1 MGSLSGSTTILA
13 GTETFNL
20 SSPAQTDWIEY
31 HSVTTPNRKSG
42 GGSTIGLA
50 TVLGSG
56 VTLGTF
62 TFGIG
67 YTWTDGTPQ
76 ASGTAVT
83 EGIAEQA
90 TTPAVG
96 QGFQFTLPADTTS
109 RTVTIYWGGNSCATQ
124 LVATLSDG
132 SATAVTH
139 TPTAT
144 GAGNPGYYSTTLTYA
159 ANAASQTLTIACT
172 VKTLQSGGNT
182 WLGAAK
188 YLASAATVTGAAAS
202 TQQSNV
208 STASASV
215 GVSASAASTQ
225 ASDVSAASGKVSV
238 SGASTS
244 TQTKNSS
251 AGSGVVI
258 IGGSGSSIQ
267 AANSSS
273 TSGLVLVAG
282 AGAST
287 QQANASTGSG
297 AIKASGSSASTQAPN
312 VSSAAG
318 AIGNIAQ
325 GSAASTQ
332 AANLSAATGAVS
344 VFGSGLSTQAAAMSS
359 GAGTIAVSGANAST
373 QNANVSTASGSIW
386 SAPLG
391 AAAASVQNPNT
402 ALASGAVTGPASA
415 STSKPIQFVV
425 PAERR
430 SGLVAAESRC
440 FVLPSEARR
449 TSVSAELR
457 RFIVPPE
464 KRQTTAI

>member
-215 GVSASAASTQ
+215 GVSASAASSQ
-225 ASDVSAASGKVSV
+225 ASNVSAASGKVSV
-238 SGASTS
+238 SGAAAS
-244 TQTKNSS
+244 TQTKNAS
-251 AGSGVVI
+251 AASGVVI
-258 IGGSGSSIQ
+258 VGGVGSSNQ

-273 TSGLVLVAG
+273 ASSLVSVSGASV
-282 AGAST
+282 ST
-287 QQANASTGSG
+287 QQTNASAASG
-297 AIKASGSSASTQAPN
+297 AIKVSGSASSTQALN
-312 VSSAAG
+312 VSSASG
-318 AIGNIAQ
+318 AIGNVAQ

-359 GAGTIAVSGANAST
+359 GAGTIAVSGANAS
-373 QNANVSTASGSIW
+373 A
-386 SAPLG
+386 
-391 AAAASVQNPNT
+391 QNPNT

-415 STSKPIQFVV
+415 STSKPVQFVV

-430 SGLVAAESRC
+430 SALVAAESRR
-440 FVLPSEARR
+440 FVLPPEARR
-449 TSVSAELR
+449 TSVSAESR